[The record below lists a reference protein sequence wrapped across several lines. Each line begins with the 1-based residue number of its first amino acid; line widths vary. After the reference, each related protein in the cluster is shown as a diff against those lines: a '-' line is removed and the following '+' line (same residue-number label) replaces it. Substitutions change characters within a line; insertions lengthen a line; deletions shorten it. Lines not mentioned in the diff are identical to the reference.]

1 MVNTS
6 NDFHR
11 HRAKV
16 RRLTP
21 VPEPVTAIPDV
32 DETWAVLIRL
42 PVRQRTVVVLHFY
55 EDQSLADIGRLLG
68 RPAATVRSDLRRALT
83 TLRTELS

>member
-1 MVNTS
+1 MVNAS
-6 NDFHR
+6 NDVLR
-11 HRAKV
+11 PRAKA
-16 RRLTP
+16 RRLP
-21 VPEPVTAIPDV
+21 DVAEPVTAIPDV

-55 EDQSLADIGRLLG
+55 EDLSLVDIGRLLG

-83 TLRTELS
+83 TLRSRLP